1 MSKMKTIKQLLFA
14 VITSLL
20 LTAGLAKAAASFDI
34 VATNHQVKVVYDDP
48 PTPSCI
54 VEH

>member
-1 MSKMKTIKQLLFA
+1 MKIKHILFA

-20 LTAGLAKAAASFDI
+20 LTAGLAKAAESFDL
-34 VATNHQVKVVYDDP
+34 VTSSSHVNKTVVSDY
-48 PTPSCI
+48 PSVPCG